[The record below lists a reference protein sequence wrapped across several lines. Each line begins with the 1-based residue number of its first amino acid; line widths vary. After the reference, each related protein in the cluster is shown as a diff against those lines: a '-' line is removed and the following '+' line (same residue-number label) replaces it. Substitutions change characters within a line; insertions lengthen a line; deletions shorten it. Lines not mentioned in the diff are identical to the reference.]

1 MMGLLDSL
9 FSEDPNNAAY
19 VALASGLL
27 GGRGSFN
34 SAASKALL
42 NAQGVYSQAS
52 QDRRRNELVQAQ
64 MEKLR
69 ADAERMKLHPWK
81 DPAVP
86 SAIQLYEYTQK
97 LTPEQRTQF
106 ERIQRGANI
115 FEMNGIKY
123 FMDPVRGPT
132 PLTDLQT
139 QSGAEATIAG
149 AKQTALEEAKA
160 KYDLVPQ
167 FNPVTKS
174 VEMRPRLDVIKP
186 SIGQQETPQ
195 SLPTGPLMS
204 NSPNLMQQLIEDAR
218 RSGDKGFDFN
228 IGGAKGSVKVP
239 DEKPRI
245 IDQVVP
251 VERQKLMMDEPAAA
265 SVTTSA
271 LQMSERIKSIASE
284 LKNHPGLP
292 SIVGKISQYAA
303 LDLLPST
310 RDARALQDSLVNQI
324 GIQALNDMRQM
335 SKTGGAVGQVTERE
349 WPILQ
354 QSIAALGKAQTPEAY
369 KIALDNL
376 VQQTDA
382 SMARVKDAYEKTYG
396 PIDYKS
402 AEHVK
407 QGGSGDVL
415 TPSEQKELETLRN
428 RFGKKP

>member
-1 MMGLLDSL
+1 MGNEKRYQDKLALDRD
-9 FSEDPNNAAY
+9 EA
-19 VALASGLL
+19 
-27 GGRGSFN
+27 
-34 SAASKALL
+34 K
-42 NAQGVYSQAS
+42 
-52 QDRRRNELVQAQ
+52 RRNELIQAQ

-81 DPAVP
+81 DPAIP

-115 FEMNGIKY
+115 IEMNGIKY
-123 FMDPVRGPT
+123 FVDPVRGPI

-139 QSGAEATIAG
+139 QSNAEATIAG
-149 AKQTALEEAKA
+149 AKQTAQEEAKA
-160 KYDLVPQ
+160 KYDLIPQ
-167 FNPVTKS
+167 FNPATKS
-174 VEMRPRLDVIKP
+174 VEMRPRIESINP
-186 SIGQQETPQ
+186 STRPQEAPQ
-195 SLPTGPLMS
+195 VSPSGPLMTS
-204 NSPNLMQQLIEDAR
+204 SPNLMDRVIEDAR
-218 RSGDKGFDFN
+218 RSGIKGFDFDL
-228 IGGAKGSVKVP
+228 GGIKGSMKVP
-239 DEKPRI
+239 GGDRI

-251 VERQKLMMDEPAAA
+251 AERQKLMMDEPAAA

-284 LKNHPGLP
+284 LKAHPGLP
-292 SIVGKISQYAA
+292 SIVGKISQYSA

-354 QSIAALGKAQTPEAY
+354 QSIAALSKEQTPEGY

-376 VQQTDA
+376 VQQTNA
-382 SMARVKDAYEKTYG
+382 SMARVKAAYEKTYG
-396 PIDYKS
+396 ELDYKS

-407 QGGSGDVL
+407 QGSSSNRKVIRTGTQNGRKVIQYNDGSIEYAD
-415 TPSEQKELETLRN
+415 
-428 RFGKKP
+428 